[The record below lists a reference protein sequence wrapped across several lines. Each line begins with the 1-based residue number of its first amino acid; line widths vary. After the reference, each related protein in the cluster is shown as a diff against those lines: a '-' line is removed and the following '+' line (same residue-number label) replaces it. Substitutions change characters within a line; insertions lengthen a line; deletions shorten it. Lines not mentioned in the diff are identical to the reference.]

1 MRPLWGKR
9 RDGSRRDTLRRWRI
23 LLVLIAVLVLPAT
36 VRGEETGVPKG
47 PGEGL
52 QEPIVIRA
60 DRMEMRRQENL
71 ALYTGHVQ
79 ASQGDYRLES
89 QRLELNWEPEGKKV
103 TKLVARGEVRLFTEE
118 GTATA
123 GLAVLDVASKAIV
136 MTGSPRL
143 LRGDEMVEGD
153 RIIYS
158 IPDKKSTVLGGKGGR
173 VKTRLMPGGRT

>member
-1 MRPLWGKR
+1 MRPWLGEGREGSIRKTVLQWIASAAVLTGLILPGPVLSEEM
-9 RDGSRRDTLRRWRI
+9 DVQQGSR
-23 LLVLIAVLVLPAT
+23 
-36 VRGEETGVPKG
+36 EE
-47 PGEGL
+47 L
-52 QEPIVIRA
+52 QEPILIRA

-79 ASQGDYRLES
+79 ASQRDYRLEA

-103 TKLVARGEVRLFTEE
+103 TKLVARGEVRLYTDE

-123 GLAVLDVASKAIV
+123 GMAVLDVASKAIV
-136 MTGSPRL
+136 MTGFPRL

>member
-1 MRPLWGKR
+1 MVMMVVFAAML
-9 RDGSRRDTLRRWRI
+9 S
-23 LLVLIAVLVLPAT
+23 AVEAF
-36 VRGEETGVPKG
+36 GEEGKEDTGSMDR
-47 PGEGL
+47 
-52 QEPIVIRA
+52 QQDPILIRA

-79 ASQGDYRLES
+79 ASQRDYRLES
-89 QRLELNWEPEGKKV
+89 RRLELEWEPERNKV
-103 TKLVARGEVRLFTEE
+103 TRLVARGEVKLFTEE

-143 LRGDEMVEGD
+143 LRGEELVEGD

-173 VKTRLMPGGRT
+173 VKTRLVPGSRR

>member
-1 MRPLWGKR
+1 MVTMVIFAAMLSPVEAL
-9 RDGSRRDTLRRWRI
+9 
-23 LLVLIAVLVLPAT
+23 
-36 VRGEETGVPKG
+36 GEDIEGETGSTDR
-47 PGEGL
+47 
-52 QEPIVIRA
+52 QQDPILIRA

-79 ASQGDYRLES
+79 ASQRDYRLES
-89 QRLELNWEPEGKKV
+89 RRLELEWEPERNKV
-103 TKLVARGEVRLFTEE
+103 TRLVARGEVKLFTEE

-143 LRGDEMVEGD
+143 LRGEELVEGD

-173 VKTRLMPGGRT
+173 VKTRLVPGSRR